1 MAGDMHR
8 ERVVRLSL
16 RVGEGGIVRAELLR
30 DSSKAEPMPR
40 TAAAAGGSS
49 TNGVFPASR
58 ALAAS
63 DEGQIVPEKKQ
74 RTSWPMVD
82 IRLSDAG
89 GSGSVAGEDGK
100 STSTSHRAA
109 VCHAGPAPAQLR
121 QLGQPSEA
129 DGEGPP
135 QSPYL
140 RAPVEV
146 SQLRAMITE
155 HDHLISDLRESQQ
168 AIEFELSQVRAAVI
182 PPSPSPGSAM
192 ADLDQ
197 PLVALESE
205 ERPRPRGKRPR
216 EGEEGESSPPA
227 RPRCGGAPAARS
239 FI

>member
-1 MAGDMHR
+1 
-8 ERVVRLSL
+8 
-16 RVGEGGIVRAELLR
+16 
-30 DSSKAEPMPR
+30 
-40 TAAAAGGSS
+40 
-49 TNGVFPASR
+49 
-58 ALAAS
+58 
-63 DEGQIVPEKKQ
+63 
-74 RTSWPMVD
+74 MVD

-89 GSGSVAGEDGK
+89 GSGSIVTIAGEDGK
-100 STSTSHRAA
+100 STSTSHQAA

-135 QSPYL
+135 QSTYL

-155 HDHLISDLRESQQ
+155 HDHLISDLHESQQ

-182 PPSPSPGSAM
+182 PPSPSLGSAM

-197 PLVALESE
+197 PLSLVALESE

-216 EGEEGESSPPA
+216 EGEEGESSLPA
-227 RPRCGGAPAARS
+227 SPRCGGAPARGAS
-239 FI
+239 SE